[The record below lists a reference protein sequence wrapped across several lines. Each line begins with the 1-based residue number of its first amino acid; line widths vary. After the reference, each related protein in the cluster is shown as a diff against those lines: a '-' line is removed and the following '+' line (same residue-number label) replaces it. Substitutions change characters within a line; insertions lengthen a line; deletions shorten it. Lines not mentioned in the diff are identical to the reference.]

1 MVSRPP
7 SGAIRVL
14 VADADRVLTQGLR
27 RTLSA
32 DERIDVVGIAQTGRE
47 TVKLAALL
55 LPDVVLMGLE
65 LSDIDA
71 IEATKRIRETVRSA
85 RVLLLAPSDRQH
97 DLSRAL
103 EAGAVGFV
111 RRHCT
116 SAELL
121 TPIFGLAMVAAV
133 DAAPQTLPH
142 QTARLRRV
150 PR

>member
-32 DERIDVVGIAQTGRE
+32 DERIDVVGTAQTGRE

-55 LPDVVLMGLE
+55 LPDVVLMGLG

-85 RVLLLAPSDRQH
+85 QVLLLAPSERQH
-97 DLSRAL
+97 DVSRAL
-103 EAGAVGFV
+103 EAGAAGFV

-116 SAELL
+116 SPELL
-121 TPIFGLAMVAAV
+121 TPIFALAMVAAV
-133 DAAPQTLPH
+133 DAAPHTLPH
-142 QTARLRRV
+142 QTARPRQV